1 MELGIDLGTTN
12 SAVAGYTA
20 SGLRVFKTVEGADVL
35 PSAIYINRSGRRFY
49 GKRAY
54 DHAVISPEN
63 TAQGFKRLMGT
74 STPFDFADSGQ
85 SLMPEECSAEVLRQL
100 LAQAYL
106 ESGAQQ
112 VTGAIITIPAAFN
125 QMQCEATLRAAHAA
139 GLEKIGLLQEPVA
152 AAMAAMVKIQKKSG
166 QFLVY
171 DLGGGT
177 FDLALVQSLN
187 GEISILDHEGVN
199 MLGGRDFDKTIVNA
213 IVRPWLL
220 ENFDLPAGLQKNPR
234 YERVI
239 RIAQLAAERAKI
251 DISTKESESIHA
263 PDDEVRVQDES
274 GADIYLD
281 VELTRRDLEQLV
293 VERIDE
299 TIELARR
306 VLKRNGYSHDDI
318 DRVVFIGGPTKMPL
332 IRDRVPQQLGIAG
345 DSSVDPMT
353 AVALGAAIFA
363 ESRDW
368 SAAASTRKPSR
379 GSAATS
385 GPLEVTYDY
394 QARTTGDSAVLR
406 TRVKQGAPG
415 HDLQVDSHDG
425 WTSGR
430 SALVDGL
437 EVRLPLRT
445 VGEHR
450 FRVTVFDLQGRPVP
464 SASAELTI
472 MRTYASASGTRA
484 THNIAVKIRDSDLS
498 EVNTLEAFLKKE
510 TTTTL
515 PAENTLE
522 VRAARAVRSGE
533 ADHIDIELFQQ
544 DRPEVSQ
551 PELNLF
557 IGAFRIEGK
566 DLPDGQTLRKGGELR
581 FHWQMDEGGILTA
594 SVEIPD
600 LRLHFEERRFYV
612 PQAGHRS
619 FEGEN
624 GTRLAVSAL
633 DEAEHDLERAEAIV
647 GNGAADE
654 LEPLRQRLSRQRE
667 QLEQTFDADG
677 NRVATEEARLLRQEV
692 AIILGKDEHRGAALS
707 RELTELKSAFNYR
720 AREIA
725 DADQVKRFDEL
736 AGRAAQEIVRG
747 RPGFDTA
754 RHQLAEMRAVMQRV
768 LWSDPAFI
776 ADVFNTLAG
785 DSYRAIDPKLHE
797 RLVETGQKAL
807 LHGDVDGVRDI
818 VFEMISNRISPPA
831 GSSAVAALATIM
843 RA

>member
-1 MELGIDLGTTN
+1 MDLGIDLGTTN

-20 SGLRVFKTVEGADVL
+20 SGLRIFKTAEGADVL
-35 PSAIYINRSGRRFY
+35 PSAIYIHRSGRRFY
-49 GKRAY
+49 GKKAY

-74 STPFDFADSGQ
+74 STSFNFADSGQ
-85 SLMPEECSAEVLRQL
+85 SLTPEKCSAEILRQL

-106 ESGAQQ
+106 ESGEQQ

-139 GLEKIGLLQEPVA
+139 GLEKVGLLQEPVA
-152 AAMAAMVKIQKKSG
+152 AAMAAMMKAEKKSG

-187 GEISILDHEGVN
+187 REISILDHEGIN
-199 MLGGRDFDKTIVNA
+199 MLGGRDFDKAIVNG

-220 ENFDLPAGLQKNPR
+220 ENFDLPADLQKYPR
-234 YERVI
+234 YLRVI

-251 DISTKESESIHA
+251 DISTKNSEFIHA

-281 VELTRRDLEQLV
+281 VELTRRDLEKLAG
-293 VERIDE
+293 ERVDE
-299 TIELARR
+299 SIELARK
-306 VLKRNGYSHDDI
+306 VLKKNGYSHDDI

-345 DSSVDPMT
+345 DPSVDPMT

-379 GSAATS
+379 GSATMG

-406 TRVKQGAPG
+406 GRVRQGAAG

-430 SALVDGL
+430 SPLVDGI
-437 EVRLPLRT
+437 EVRLPLGT

-450 FRVTVFDLQGRPVP
+450 FRITVFDQRGRPVP

-472 MRTYASASGTRA
+472 VRTYTSASGTPA
-484 THNIAVKIRDSDLS
+484 THNIAVKIRESDLS
-498 EVNTLEAFLKKE
+498 EVNTLAPFLKKE
-510 TTTTL
+510 TTTL
-515 PAENTLE
+515 PAESTLK
-522 VRAARAVRSGE
+522 VRAARALRSGE
-533 ADHIDIELFQQ
+533 AGHIEIELFQQ
-544 DRPEVSQ
+544 DRPEVPQ

-566 DLPDGQTLRKGGELR
+566 DLPDGQVLGKGDEIR

-594 SVEIPD
+594 SVELPD
-600 LRLHFEERRFYV
+600 LHLHFEERRFYV

-624 GTRLAVSAL
+624 GTRLAASAL
-633 DEAEHDLERAEAIV
+633 DEAEYDLERAEAIV
-647 GNGAADE
+647 GNGAAEE
-654 LEPLRQRLSRQRE
+654 LEPLRQRLARQRE
-667 QLEQTFDADG
+667 QLEQSFDADG
-677 NRVATEEARLLRQEV
+677 NRVAAEGARHLRQDV
-692 AIILGKDEHRGAALS
+692 AIILDKPEHRGAALS
-707 RELTELKSAFNYR
+707 RELTELKSAFNYQ

-754 RHQLAEMRAVMQRV
+754 KHQLAEMRAVMQRV

-776 ADVFNTLAG
+776 ADVFNTLAE
-785 DSYRAIDPKLHE
+785 DSYRAIDPALHD
-797 RLVETGQKAL
+797 RLVDTGRKAL

-818 VFEMISNRISPPA
+818 VFEMISNRISPPTG
-831 GSSAVAALATIM
+831 GSAAAALATIM

>member
-1 MELGIDLGTTN
+1 MDLGIDLGTTN
-12 SAVAGYTA
+12 SAVGGYSA
-20 SGLRVFKTVEGADVL
+20 SGLRAFKTAEGTDVL
-35 PSAIYINRSGRRFY
+35 PSAIYIHRSGRRFY
-49 GKRAY
+49 GKKAY
-54 DHAVISPEN
+54 DYAIISPEN

-85 SLMPEECSAEVLRQL
+85 SLTPEECSAEILRQL

-106 ESGAQQ
+106 ESGEQQ

-125 QMQCEATLRAAHAA
+125 QMQCEATLRAARTA
-139 GLEKIGLLQEPVA
+139 GLAKVGLLQEPVA
-152 AAMAAMVKIQKKSG
+152 AAMAAMMKIEKKSG

-177 FDLALVQSLN
+177 FDLALVQALN
-187 GEISILDHEGVN
+187 GEISILDHEGIN
-199 MLGGRDFDKTIVNA
+199 MLGGRDFDKAIVNA

-220 ENFDLPAGLQKNPR
+220 ENFDLPADLQKNPR
-234 YERVI
+234 YLRVI
-239 RIAQLAAERAKI
+239 RIAQLATERAKI
-251 DISTKESESIHA
+251 DISTKESEFIHA

-281 VELTRRDLEQLV
+281 VELTRRDLEKLV
-293 VERIDE
+293 GARIDE
-299 TIELARR
+299 TVELARK
-306 VLKRNGYSHDDI
+306 VLKKNGYSHDDI

-332 IRDRVPQQLGIAG
+332 IRDRVPRQLGIAG

-379 GSAATS
+379 GSATTS

-394 QARTTGDSAVLR
+394 QTRTTGDTAVLR
-406 TRVKQGAPG
+406 ARVKDGAAG
-415 HDLQVDSHDG
+415 HDLQVDSQDG

-430 SALVDGL
+430 TALADGL

-450 FRVTVFDLQGRPVP
+450 FRVTVFDPQGRPVP
-464 SASAELTI
+464 SASAQLTI
-472 MRTYASASGTRA
+472 VRTYASARDIPA
-484 THNIAVKIRDSDLS
+484 THDLAVKALKDDLS
-498 EVNTLEAFLKKE
+498 EENELLIFLHKG
-510 TTTTL
+510 TPL
-515 PAENTLE
+515 PTERLPLK
-522 VRAARAVRSGE
+522 VRSARSLNHGE
-533 ADHIDIELFQQ
+533 PEHIDIELFEPEISGVR
-544 DRPEVSQ
+544 RPEAAYQV
-551 PELNLF
+551 
-557 IGAFRIEGK
+557 GVFRIQGS
-566 DLPDGQTLRKGGELR
+566 DLPPGRGLRKGDEIN

-594 SVEIPD
+594 SAELPT
-600 LRLHFEERRFYV
+600 LGLHFPEQRFYV
-612 PQAGHRS
+612 PQTERT
-619 FEGEN
+619 FQGEK
-624 GTRLAVSAL
+624 GARLAASAL
-633 DEAEHDLERAEAIV
+633 EEAEYDLERAEAIV
-647 GNGAADE
+647 GNGAGSE
-654 LEPLRQRLSRQRE
+654 LERLQTRLMRQRE
-667 QLEQTFDADG
+667 ELDQAFDADSY
-677 NRVATEEARLLRQEV
+677 RSICEEARRVRNEIAAV
-692 AIILGKDEHRGAALS
+692 LGKDEHRGAALR

-736 AGRAAQEIVRG
+736 AGHAAQEIVRG
-747 RPGFDTA
+747 RPGFDSA

-776 ADVFNTLAG
+776 ADVFNTLAE
-785 DSYRAIDPKLHE
+785 DSHRVIDPALHE
-797 RLVETGQKAL
+797 RLVGAGRKAL

-818 VFEMISNRISPPA
+818 VFEMIGNRISPPVG
-831 GSSAVAALATIM
+831 GSAAATLATIM